1 MRGEEVAAGE
11 SWAISDNYQVTH
23 CHTGPSW
30 TSLTFSNNSQLREW
44 SNVLEREGCIS
55 LHSFLASLDF
65 NGRLMRESHL
75 GGTILVT
82 RENSL
87 IVGSGRFY
95 RGHISSP
102 VTVSGG
108 RISNDGDWK
117 HLSRTRPRREETTTG
132 GRSGDTSW
140 S

>member
-1 MRGEEVAAGE
+1 MRLSPSDNERRKSIALTRALGIMRGEEVAAGE

-30 TSLTFSNNSQLREW
+30 TSLTFSNNSKLREW

-55 LHSFLASLDF
+55 LHSVLASLDF

-82 RENSL
+82 REN
-87 IVGSGRFY
+87 V
-95 RGHISSP
+95 
-102 VTVSGG
+102 
-108 RISNDGDWK
+108 
-117 HLSRTRPRREETTTG
+117 
-132 GRSGDTSW
+132 
-140 S
+140 